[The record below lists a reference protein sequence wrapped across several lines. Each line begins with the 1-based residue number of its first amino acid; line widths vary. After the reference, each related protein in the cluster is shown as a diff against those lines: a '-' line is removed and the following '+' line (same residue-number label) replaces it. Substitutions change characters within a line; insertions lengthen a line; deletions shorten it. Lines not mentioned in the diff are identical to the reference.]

1 MSARLIPF
9 IFATDD
15 TALIEVTTSSIRI
28 WIDDELLERPAVSAA
43 VTNGD
48 FSSNLAGWT
57 DNDESGATSDWH
69 ASGYMSLV
77 GDGTQF
83 AIRDQEVTVTETGT
97 EHALRVVIA
106 RGPVVV
112 QVGSTSGGDEY
123 VAEVSLE
130 TGTHS
135 LAFTPTGNFH
145 IRFKSRLQRE
155 VYVDSCQVEDD
166 GVVSLPSPW
175 TATANMNMLRA
186 EQSGDTVFVACRGYQ
201 QRKIER
207 RGTRPQARS
216 WSIALW
222 RSNDGPFMLE
232 NITGTTLTPSAIN
245 GNITLTASKPTFR
258 STHVGALY
266 AVSSVGQVVTTTSSI
281 SGGVTE
287 SIRISGISPARAFSV
302 EITGNNTLSTVDLQ
316 RSYDNETWTNVGG
329 IYTWTTSVTTN
340 VDDTFDNQLIYY
352 RLILTTRV
360 APDSVTMTLR
370 TGGGSIRGVAR
381 VTAYTSST
389 VVSAEVLSAMGGTTE
404 SGLWQEG
411 HWSDKNG
418 WPTCVRLHEGRLWW
432 AGQNGIWGSVSD
444 AFDSHDETTVG
455 DSGPI
460 NRTIGSGPVDT
471 INWMLSLK
479 GLLLGAQGAE
489 YTARASSLEEP
500 LTPTNFNLKVSSTQ
514 GSGSVEAVRL
524 DQGGVFVNRSGFRIF
539 EVGFDLRQYEYNAND
554 LTKLSPE
561 FCAPGI
567 VRMAAQ
573 RLPDTRL
580 HCIRSDGTVA
590 LAVIDK
596 AEEVLAWQNVET
608 DGDVEDVAVLPA
620 LDGDQDDQVY
630 YIVKRT
636 INSIDYRFL
645 EKWALEEDCRGGT
658 RNCQADSYVTY
669 SGTPTYTV
677 SAPHL
682 AGQEVVLW
690 ADGADLGTDESSS
703 PWGQTYTL
711 DGSGNLALSSP
722 VSAYVVGLPYEAT
735 YISAKLGSVQAGA
748 PLNRTKRLAAIA
760 FVMHDLHPRAL
771 KYGPST
777 SVLDQQPLMES
788 GTSPGNTTITD
799 YDEDLTAFPGEWTT
813 DARIVL
819 KAQAPRPVTI
829 SAVSF
834 DLKRN

>member
-1 MSARLIPF
+1 MAARLIPF

-15 TALIEVTTSSIRI
+15 TALIEVTTNSTRI
-28 WIDDELLERPAVSAA
+28 WIDDELLTRPAVSAA
-43 VTNGD
+43 VTNGT
-48 FSSNLAGWT
+48 FASNLAGWT
-57 DNDESGATSDWH
+57 DNDESGATSDWN
-69 ASGYMSLV
+69 ASGYMSLI

-83 AIRDQEVTVTETGT
+83 AIRDQQVTVSNPGT
-97 EHALRVVIA
+97 EHALRIVIA
-106 RGPVVV
+106 RGPVVA

-135 LAFTPTGNFH
+135 LSFTPTGNFY
-145 IRFKSRLQRE
+145 IRFKSRLERE
-155 VYVDSCQVEDD
+155 VFVDSCQVEDE

-175 TATANMNMLRA
+175 TADADMNMLRS
-186 EQSGDTVFVACRGYQ
+186 EQSGDTVFIACRGYQ

-222 RSNDGPFMLE
+222 RSDDGPFMLE

-258 STHVGALY
+258 STHVGALF
-266 AVSSVGQVVTTTSSI
+266 AVSSIGQVVTTTSST
-281 SGGVTE
+281 SGGATE
-287 SIRISGISPARAFSV
+287 SIRITGISPSRAFSV
-302 EITGNNTLSTVDLQ
+302 EITGNNSLSTVDLQ

-360 APDSVTMTLR
+360 APDSVTMTMR

-381 VTAYTSST
+381 VTAYTSTT
-389 VVSAEVLSAMGGTTE
+389 VVSAEVLSAMGGTTA

-514 GSGSVEAVRL
+514 GSGNVEAVRL

-554 LTKLSPE
+554 LTKLAPE
-561 FCAPGI
+561 FCAPGV
-567 VRMAAQ
+567 VRMAVQ

-580 HCIRSDGTVA
+580 HCVRSDGTVA

-596 AEEVLAWQNVET
+596 VEEVLAWQNVET

-620 LDGDQDDQVY
+620 VDGDQDDQVY

-645 EKWALEEDCRGGT
+645 EKWALEEDCRGGSL
-658 RNCQADSYVTY
+658 NCQADSYVSY
-669 SGTPTYTV
+669 SGAPTYTV

-690 ADGADLGTDESSS
+690 ADGADLGTDESTS
-703 PWGQTYTL
+703 PWGQLYTL

-788 GTSPGNTTITD
+788 GTSTGNSTITD

-834 DLKRN
+834 DLKRS